1 MTETSLAIER
11 HTPMMQQYLRIK
23 ANYPSTLV
31 FYRMGDFY
39 EMFFD
44 DARRASELL
53 DLTLTHRGQS
63 AGDPIPMAGV
73 PYHAVEN
80 YLARL
85 IKLGQSVVIC
95 EQTSD
100 PSTSKGLVER
110 EVTRIVTP
118 GTVTDEALLEERVDN
133 HIVAIYNNHE
143 QFGIAVL
150 DISSGRFFVC
160 EVENKE
166 NLLSEIERIQPSE
179 ILLDEHF
186 SHTLLLDKYPCIK
199 KRPPWEFDLANA
211 KHALCQQFKTK
222 DLAGFGCEDL
232 TIALCA
238 AGCLLQYVQQTQR
251 TALPHIR
258 NLSRENRDDSLM
270 LDTATHRNL
279 EITQTFQG
287 LTKGSL
293 FGLFDQ
299 TITPM
304 GSRLL
309 RRWFNR
315 PITNHSILNQRYQSI
330 EILKKNSYFEEIQQ
344 QLRGLGDIERI
355 LARVALQSAR
365 PRDLVQLK
373 IALNRLPIL
382 HRLLEHFSE
391 PLLVTIRDNIK
402 ERPELESLLTSAIIE
417 NPPQIIRDGG
427 VIAEH
432 YDKELDELRN
442 LSDNAEQYLLDLEIR
457 ERERTGI
464 STLKVGYNRI
474 HGFYIEISRGQAD
487 AAPADYIRRQTIKN
501 SERFITPELKQFEDK
516 VLSARSRALARE
528 KYLYNELLKILLNDL
543 ATLQQCSY
551 AISEL
556 DVFCNLAERAETLM
570 LTKPSLCSER
580 KIFIQNG
587 RHPVIEQINHD
598 PFVPNDTELTT
609 EKQLLIITGP
619 NMGGKSTYM
628 RQTAIIVLLAYIGSF
643 VPAEKTDIG
652 PIDRIFT
659 RIGASDDLS
668 SGRSTFMV
676 EMTETANILHNATKH
691 SLVLID
697 EIGRGTSTF
706 DGLSL
711 AWACASQLATQNN
724 SLTLFAT
731 HYFELTHLAN
741 ELVNVHNFHVEAH
754 EYKDSI
760 VFMHKIKPG
769 AANQSYGLQVAK
781 LAGIPQRVISIA
793 QQKLKTLEIKSD
805 ITDKTEIRNS
815 DVTTHPI
822 ISQLQ
827 NTKLDEFTPK
837 QALDFL
843 YELYKLL

>member
-1 MTETSLAIER
+1 MSETLPLER

-23 ANYPSTLV
+23 ANYPNTLV

-39 EMFFD
+39 EMFFE
-44 DARRASELL
+44 DARIASQLL

-80 YLARL
+80 YLAKL

-100 PSTSKGLVER
+100 PATSKGLVER

-133 HIVAIYNNHE
+133 IIIAIHE
-143 QFGIAVL
+143 QKLKFGLAIL
-150 DISSGRFFVC
+150 DLSSGRFLVS
-160 EVENKE
+160 EIAGEN
-166 NLLSEIERIQPSE
+166 NLINEIERLQPAE
-179 ILLDEHF
+179 ILIGEDFLYKN
-186 SHTLLLDKYPCIK
+186 LLEKHPCVK
-199 KRPPWEFDLANA
+199 TRPPWEFDLANA
-211 KHALCQQFKTK
+211 KLALCQQFNTK
-222 DLAGFGCEDL
+222 DLNGFGCEHL
-232 TIALCA
+232 TLSIGA

-251 TALPHIR
+251 TALLHIR
-258 NLSRENRDDSLM
+258 KIALENRNDHLI
-270 LDTATHRNL
+270 LDAATYRNL
-279 EITQTFQG
+279 EIIQSVQG
-287 LTKGSL
+287 LQKNSL
-293 FGLFDQ
+293 LDLFDK
-299 TITPM
+299 TVTPM
-304 GSRLL
+304 GGRLL
-309 RRWFNR
+309 RRWFNH
-315 PITNHSILNQRYQSI
+315 PITNQHLLDQRYQVI
-330 EILKKNSYFEEIQQ
+330 ETLKKNFYFEEIQQ

-355 LARVALQSAR
+355 LARIALQSAR
-365 PRDLVQLK
+365 PRDLVQLRA
-373 IALNRLPIL
+373 ALNRLPNL
-382 HRLLEHFSE
+382 QLLLKSFTD
-391 PLLVTIRDNIK
+391 PLLVTIQQQIK
-402 ERPELESLLTSAIIE
+402 TFPELELLLTRAIIE

-427 VIAEH
+427 VIASN
-432 YDKELDELRN
+432 YDSELDELRN
-442 LSDNAEQYLLDLEIR
+442 LSENAENYLLDLETR

-487 AAPADYIRRQTIKN
+487 NAPADYIRRQTIKN

-528 KYLYNELLKILLNDL
+528 KYLYEELLKILLKDL
-543 ATLQQCSY
+543 ADLQQCST
-551 AISEL
+551 ALAEL
-556 DVFCNLAERAETLM
+556 DVFCNLAERAETL
-570 LTKPSLCSER
+570 LLAKPVLSTER
-580 KIFIQNG
+580 KISIKNG
-587 RHPVIEQINHD
+587 RHPVIEQINSE
-598 PFVPNDTELTT
+598 PFIPNDTELNS
-609 EKQLLIITGP
+609 ENQLLIITGP

-628 RQTAIIVLLAYIGSF
+628 RQTAIIVFLSQIGSF
-643 VPAEKTDIG
+643 VPAEYAEIG

-659 RIGASDDLS
+659 RIGASDDLT

-676 EMTETANILHNATKH
+676 EMTETANILNNATAN

-711 AWACASQLATQNN
+711 AWACAHQLAMKNN

-731 HYFELTHLAN
+731 HYFELTHLAQ
-741 ELVNVHNFHVEAH
+741 ELNHVRNFHVEAH

-781 LAGIPQRVISIA
+781 LAGIPKNVISIA
-793 QQKLKTLEIKSD
+793 QQKLKTLELKSEISQQVEIKNET
-805 ITDKTEIRNS
+805 I
-815 DVTTHPI
+815 HPI
-822 ISQLQ
+822 IS
-827 NTKLDEFTPK
+827 KLEEFNPDEFSPK
-837 QALDFL
+837 AALDFL